1 MKVLQ
6 FSGGKDSL
14 ACLYLLKAEWETL
27 PVVWLNTGAAYP
39 ETISYMEKWKNV
51 LPNFIEIKS
60 DQPSQIA
67 KNGYPSDIVVVNNTS
82 FGRQFFKS
90 DAPLV
95 QSYLNCCAENVWLPL
110 FHAIDAMGAT
120 EIVRGQRRSDARQ
133 SSIRHGDV
141 VNGKKYNFPI
151 YDWSDEKVFSYLKAV
166 GAEIPEGYRN
176 GEKTGRDCWDCT
188 AYLDENAQRIKNLPE
203 VKKQVVLKR
212 LSEIRKTIAA
222 SHIIQDYGDE
232 PEWKGYH

>member
-14 ACLYLLKAEWETL
+14 ACLYLLQDEWESL
-27 PVVWLNTGAAYP
+27 PVVWVNTGAAYP
-39 ETISYMEKWKNV
+39 ETISYMEKWKKV

-67 KNGYPSDIVVVNNTS
+67 KNGYPSDVVAVNNTS

-95 QSYLNCCAENVWLPL
+95 QSYLGCCAENRWIPL
-110 FHAIDAMGAT
+110 FNAIRAMGAT
-120 EIVRGQRRSDARQ
+120 EIIRGQRESDARQ

-141 VNGKKYNFPI
+141 VNGQKYNFPI
-151 YDWSDEKVFSYLKAV
+151 YDWSDEDVFLYLKDV
-166 GAEIPEGYRN
+166 GAEIPEGYKQ
-176 GEKTGRDCWDCT
+176 GEKTNRDCWDCT
-188 AYLDENAQRIKNLPE
+188 AYLDENAQRIKNLPAVE
-203 VKKQVVLKR
+203 KQVVLKR
-212 LSEIRKTIAA
+212 LGEIRKSIAGN
-222 SHIIQDYGDE
+222 HIMQDYGDE
-232 PEWKGYH
+232 PSENGE